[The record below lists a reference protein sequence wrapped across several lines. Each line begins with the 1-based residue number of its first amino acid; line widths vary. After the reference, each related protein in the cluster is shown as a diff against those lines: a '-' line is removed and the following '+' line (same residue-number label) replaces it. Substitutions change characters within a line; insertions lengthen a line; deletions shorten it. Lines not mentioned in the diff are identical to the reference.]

1 METTQTSRK
10 YNLKNDIIFKTFFSR
25 KGNEIFLIDFL
36 NALLK
41 IDIEK
46 ITIREEVNLEQLS
59 TEEKGGRLD
68 LQAEL
73 NSGII
78 VNIELQIRN
87 ELNIEER
94 TTAYSAKVMARNIER
109 GTKYEDIKR
118 VIMINILDYEIF
130 DFNEYVSE
138 SVTVLDK
145 HREHELLN
153 DIKYYFVELPKFRKQ
168 HPDMN
173 NKLNQW
179 LAFIDDTDRR
189 LIKMAEKKNKVLEKA
204 RVEINYLTGDAEV
217 KWLEELRE
225 KWEMDRISA
234 ISYAEKRGKEI
245 GEDIGRKKEKEEI
258 AKKLLEQNVDM
269 ETIISATGLTEQEIE
284 SLK

>member
-1 METTQTSRK
+1 METNKTEKR

-41 IDIEK
+41 IEIEK

-59 TEEKGGRLD
+59 VEEKGGRLD

-87 ELNIEER
+87 EFNIEER

-109 GTKYEDIKR
+109 GTNYEDIKK
-118 VIMINILDYEIF
+118 VIMINILDYELFEF
-130 DFNEYVSE
+130 DEYVSE

-179 LAFIDDTDRR
+179 LAFIDDTDRG

-217 KWLEELRE
+217 RRMQELRE

-234 ISYAEKRGKEI
+234 LSCAESKGKEY
-245 GEDIGRKKEKEEI
+245 EKKKI
-258 AKKLLEQNVDM
+258 AKKLLKENVNI
-269 ETIISATGLTEQEIE
+269 EIIMSATGLTKEEIE
-284 SLK
+284 DLK

>member
-1 METTQTSRK
+1 MKTKQTSKK

-189 LIKMAEKKNKVLEKA
+189 LIKMAEEKNKVLEKA

-217 KWLEELRE
+217 RRLEELRE

-234 ISYAEKRGKEI
+234 ISYAEKRGKELGI
-245 GEDIGRKKEKEEI
+245 EDEKKQTAKKMLEKELPINMIIEITGLSKEEI
-258 AKKLLEQNVDM
+258 EKL
-269 ETIISATGLTEQEIE
+269 
-284 SLK
+284 K

>member
-1 METTQTSRK
+1 METNKTEKR

-41 IDIEK
+41 IEIEK

-59 TEEKGGRLD
+59 VEEKGGRLD

-87 ELNIEER
+87 EFNIEER
-94 TTAYSAKVMARNIER
+94 TAAYSAKVMARNIER
-109 GTKYEDIKR
+109 ETNYEDIKK
-118 VIMINILDYEIF
+118 VIMINILDYELFEF
-130 DFNEYVSE
+130 DEYVSE

-179 LAFIDDTDRR
+179 LAFIDDTDRG

-217 KWLEELRE
+217 RRMQELRE

-234 ISYAEKRGKEI
+234 LSCAESKGKEY
-245 GEDIGRKKEKEEI
+245 EKKKI
-258 AKKLLEQNVDM
+258 AKKLLKENVNI
-269 ETIISATGLTEQEIE
+269 EIIMSATGLTKEEIE
-284 SLK
+284 DLK

>member
-1 METTQTSRK
+1 METKQTLKK

-59 TEEKGGRLD
+59 AEEKGGRLD

-189 LIKMAEKKNKVLEKA
+189 LIKMAEEKNKVLEKA

-217 KWLEELRE
+217 KRLEELRE

-234 ISYAEKRGKEI
+234 ISYAEKRG
-245 GEDIGRKKEKEEI
+245 RNKEKEEI
-258 AKKLLEQNVDM
+258 AKKLLKENVGI
-269 ETIISATGLTEQEIE
+269 EIIISVTGLTKEEIKG
-284 SLK
+284 L

>member
-234 ISYAEKRGKEI
+234 ISYAEKRGKKI